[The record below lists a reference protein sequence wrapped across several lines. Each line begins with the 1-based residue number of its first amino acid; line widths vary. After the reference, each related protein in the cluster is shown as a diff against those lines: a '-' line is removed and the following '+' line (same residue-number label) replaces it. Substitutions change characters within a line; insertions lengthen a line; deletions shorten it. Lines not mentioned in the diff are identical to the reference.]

1 MLFWLLLLLIVIVIF
16 GVGFFVR
23 LFLWIAIA
31 LLIIWFI
38 AFLFGRTR
46 RRG

>member
-1 MLFWLLLLLIVIVIF
+1 MLFWLLLLLIVAVIF

-31 LLIIWFI
+31 LLVIWLI
-38 AFLFGRTR
+38 AFFFRRTR
-46 RRG
+46 RRS

>member
-1 MLFWLLLLLIVIVIF
+1 MLFWILLLLIVIIIF

-31 LLIIWFI
+31 LLVIWLI
-38 AFLFGRTR
+38 AFVWRRMTGRR
-46 RRG
+46 

>member
-23 LFLWIAIA
+23 LFLWIASA
-31 LLIIWFI
+31 LLVIWLI
-38 AFLFGRTR
+38 AFAFGRL
-46 RRG
+46 RGRS